1 MAERGS
7 ESLRQEVGREQQQQ
21 EGPPSPGATEV
32 TASAAAA
39 SEVAAPEVAAPEVAT
54 AASEVATAETDP
66 EPPAPPPPSPLPGAA
81 PLPDSPPASPERG
94 AQDAEGERG
103 KDNND
108 GHDGDAKQDKDD
120 GAGDAPDGGRRAAPC
135 YVDDE
140 ETLLRHIARQA
151 AIVRQSLED
160 RLVLV
165 PDVGELSRAYEREL
179 FAPRRP
185 PPKRENGTCEP
196 DARVN
201 FFPVFSVP
209 ETLASY
215 HIFFHN
221 QKIPVSC
228 RANRTQTDS
237 VLRLQSGDGLPCF
250 PTMQLVPKIFE
261 GLGSDETVAANAL
274 KEAED
279 NSALVELEGDSARL
293 SVVKRTLSVTHFAY
307 PAISLPPK
315 VMTTVTDRLIQR
327 QQRQPLNGEHKD
339 GDDDDEEDGP
349 GAPAVSDAELAR
361 WLGLGQRGAAETDA
375 ARIAE
380 ALEERRKLMLAVCLV
395 TVQLECL
402 HRFFTAPEMIRH
414 LGENL
419 HYAFRHGY
427 VKQASQISNVELSH
441 VISYLGILHENRLG
455 QATLHSTL
463 QGETRRDYIRDT
475 VFLYLVYTWQTAMGI
490 WQQCLQSE
498 NLGELRKLLDR
509 SRRSLWTG
517 FDELTTAQ
525 DLADIIFPARLLSAL
540 QAGLPDL
547 FSQSMMQNFRSFVLE
562 RSGILPATTCA
573 LPSDFVPI
581 SYRECPPPLWPYTYL
596 LKLANYLMY
605 HSDVAYDRTGPGLLE
620 CYCRCN
626 LCTPHRCLATNNAL
640 LNETQL
646 IDTFE
651 IQGPPGNA
659 GEPAKPS
666 LKLTAGLWTSAYLR
680 KFVPEDY
687 EAHKIAFYEDQ
698 SQRPRVA
705 PAACVITEDRVLAQL
720 QEIKKA
726 RQEFLL
732 KRGHGVYLDPQTG
745 EELNGPAPSSVSQH
759 ENRPARV
766 GTRRGGRGGGLGDPA
781 ARRDGRGAAD
791 RHVDDGDGRPAAR
804 QEGPEDRDG
813 AAASGPAVDGD
824 LAGGSLGRRG
834 GGGSGSEPL
843 GGGGRGG
850 GGRGGGGRGRGDGG
864 RGRAAHGGGGGILQR
879 AQRRRGRRRGTP
891 GAGDLVGEERDARA
905 HSVGSAP

>member
-32 TASAAAA
+32 TASSVA
-39 SEVAAPEVAAPEVAT
+39 SEAVVAEGAAEPAPE
-54 AASEVATAETDP
+54 S
-66 EPPAPPPPSPLPGAA
+66 PAPPPPSPLPGAE
-81 PLPDSPPASPERG
+81 DDHRDRDDDDDVDD
-94 AQDAEGERG
+94 DA
-103 KDNND
+103 
-108 GHDGDAKQDKDD
+108 DAKVDEGDD
-120 GAGDAPDGGRRAAPC
+120 GGDAPDGGLRRAPVSG

-140 ETLLRHIARQA
+140 ETLLRHVARQA

-165 PDVGELSRAYEREL
+165 PEVGELSRAYEREL

-327 QQRQPLNGEHKD
+327 QQRQPLGGG
-339 GDDDDEEDGP
+339 GDDNDGQEDQEEEDDGP
-349 GAPAVSDAELAR
+349 GAPAVTDAELAR
-361 WLGLGQRGAAETDA
+361 WLGLGKGDAGGDA
-375 ARIAE
+375 A

-427 VKQASQISNVELSH
+427 VKQAAQISNVELSH

-455 QATLHSTL
+455 QATLHNTL
-463 QGETRRDYIRDT
+463 QGEARRDYIRDT

-498 NLGELRKLLDR
+498 NLAELRKLLDR
-509 SRRSLWTG
+509 SRRALWTG

-525 DLADIIFPARLLSAL
+525 DLADIIFPARLLGAL

-626 LCTPHRCLATNNAL
+626 LCTPHRCLATNTAL

-651 IQGPPGNA
+651 IQGPPGDA
-659 GEPAKPS
+659 GEPTKPS

-766 GTRRGGRGGGLGDPA
+766 GTRRGARGSGGGADPA
-781 ARRDGRGAAD
+781 AQRDGRGAGDRFDAD
-791 RHVDDGDGRPAAR
+791 DRTAAR
-804 QEGPEDRDG
+804 KEGPEDRDG
-813 AAASGPAVDGD
+813 VGAACPAAAGD

-834 GGGSGSEPL
+834 GRGGGGCGFGPEPL
-843 GGGGRGG
+843 GGRGG
-850 GGRGGGGRGRGDGG
+850 GGRGGGGRGDGG

-879 AQRRRGRRRGTP
+879 AQRRRGGRRRGTP
-891 GAGDLVGEERDARA
+891 GAGDLGEDRAARS